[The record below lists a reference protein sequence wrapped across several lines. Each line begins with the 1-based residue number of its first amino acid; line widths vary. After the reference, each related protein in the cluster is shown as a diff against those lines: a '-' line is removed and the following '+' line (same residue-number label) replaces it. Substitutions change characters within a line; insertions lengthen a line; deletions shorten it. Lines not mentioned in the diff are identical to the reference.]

1 MVKGYIY
8 FTAILTSFLLIFSS
22 CAEEELKLHTPEFNM
37 ISSIDNHA
45 VIFSYDFMKLMDKSK
60 VQNSEDMPMEVKMAM
75 SIYIGNMLNSSNMGI
90 RLEGNNHVV
99 ITTAENGEADLVFL
113 TAEVV
118 NEDKV
123 KKGVKDFFKGKSF
136 DEGGLHF
143 IEHKFSNTLAAWD
156 KDHILFIHTEND
168 AIDLKT
174 KAKSILEAR
183 IVEGVEN
190 DVLENYLNR
199 EDDMNVLVYLDKW
212 MERLKKEVQDL
223 KVRPS
228 AFYSQAGVN
237 GGFDED
243 FLSLYDSTYIIG
255 SGNFL
260 SGKIIFEMEMHGD
273 KLKNSEYN
281 LLPGKP
287 ISNGFMNYLSNEVP
301 MMFGVA
307 SINMDAVFNMMLQND
322 EMQSLFSNRAQK
334 IGLTEKEMR
343 GLLTGEFSASLIGV
357 EMKPNPFYELQVALI
372 EDDFFADME
381 ESYIPN
387 PPEIPSPVYLIA
399 VGLNDPDKLRNLYS
413 TLHMIEDKGG
423 YFSTGSDSF
432 FVFSDN
438 KLMITSDES
447 VAAKLGKGQ
456 VLKEY
461 KPSSE
466 ISSSLYGEVIPNLDN
481 LPQALKDMVIE
492 NAGNESGELLK
503 FMNEFE
509 KVTFSGSFDKMKLE
523 VVMADK
529 EANSIEV
536 ITGKLM
542 KQVMQNM
549 NLFI

>member
-8 FTAILTSFLLIFSS
+8 FIAILTSVALLFTS
-22 CAEEELKLHTPEFNM
+22 CGEDELKLHTPEFNM

-99 ITTAENGEADLVFL
+99 ITTADNGEADLVFL
-113 TAEVV
+113 SAEVV

-199 EDDMNVLVYLDKW
+199 EDDMNMIVYLDKW
-212 MERLKKEVQDL
+212 MELLKKEAEVASL
-223 KVRPS
+223 
-228 AFYSQAGVN
+228 
-237 GGFDED
+237 DED

-260 SGKIIFEMEMHGD
+260 PGKIVFEMEMHGD

-287 ISNGFMNYLSNEVP
+287 ISNGFMNYLSNEDP

-322 EMQSLFSNRAQK
+322 EMQSLFRNRVQK

-357 EMKPNPFYELQVALI
+357 EMKPNPFYELQVALMD
-372 EDDFFADME
+372 DDFFSDMDS
-381 ESYIPN
+381 SYISVPT
-387 PPEIPSPVYLIA
+387 EIPSPIYLFTI
-399 VGLNDPDKLRNLYS
+399 GLNKPDELKALFT
-413 TLHMIEDKGG
+413 TLGTIENKEG
-423 YFSTGSDSF
+423 YFIVGSDGF

-447 VAAKLGKGQ
+447 IAGKLGRGQ
-456 VLKEY
+456 ELNEY
-461 KPSSE
+461 KPTSE

-492 NAGNESGELLK
+492 NAGNEGGELLK
-503 FMNEFE
+503 FMTEFE

-529 EANSIEV
+529 ETNSIEV

-549 NLFI
+549 SLFI

>member
-1 MVKGYIY
+1 MALVPSI
-8 FTAILTSFLLIFSS
+8 FLLLTS
-22 CAEEELKLHTPEFNM
+22 CGEKEEELKLHTPEFNM

-60 VQNSEDMPMEVKMAM
+60 VQNSEDMPIEVKMAM
-75 SIYIGNMLNSSNMGI
+75 SMYLGNMLNSSNMGI
-90 RLEGNNHVV
+90 RLEGNNHTV
-99 ITTAENGEADLVFL
+99 ITTTDNGEIDFGFL
-113 TAEVV
+113 IAEVV
-118 NEDKV
+118 NENKV
-123 KKGVKDFFKGKSF
+123 KKGIKDFFKGKDF
-136 DEGGLHF
+136 EEDGLHF
-143 IEHKFSNTLAAWD
+143 IEHNLSHTLAAWD
-156 KDHILFIHTEND
+156 SSHIIFIYTEND
-168 AIDLKT
+168 TLDLKI
-174 KAKSILEAR
+174 KAKAILDAR
-183 IVEGVEN
+183 KIEGAEN
-190 DVLENYLNR
+190 AVLENYLER
-199 EDDMNVLVYLDKW
+199 EDDINVIMYLDKW
-212 MERLKKEVQDL
+212 MELAKKEANEVEL
-223 KVRPS
+223 
-228 AFYSQAGVN
+228 
-237 GGFDED
+237 DED
-243 FLSLYDSTYIIG
+243 FLSLYDDTYIIS

-260 SGKIIFEMEMHGD
+260 PGKIVFEMEMHGD
-273 KLKNSEYN
+273 KLKDSKYN

-322 EMQSLFSNRAQK
+322 EMQSLFSNRVEQ

-492 NAGNESGELLK
+492 NAGNEGEELLK

-529 EANSIEV
+529 ETNSIEV
-536 ITGKLM
+536 ITSKLM

-549 NLFI
+549 SLFI